1 MACAADMSRAFRSRG
16 LLFAGYVAAT
26 VFAFPHPVP
35 QSIGDGVV
43 DLGSGLAWWSPALLM
58 LALEGLSPGRAGRA
72 AFGAALISHA
82 LILHWLYVVTVVY
95 GGAPPLAGI
104 LAPLGAGAY
113 VAAFTGVFGV
123 GWALLGRLEVATP
136 WSAAALW
143 TALDHFRS
151 FALSGFPWAT
161 LGYAQHQNG
170 ALLALAPYTG
180 VYGLSFVTVLAGA
193 LLAGLLRDLRARRRP
208 GAGFWAGAA
217 AVIVFHGVGVVDR
230 TRDSEVEMQTVR
242 VAVLQG
248 NIDQKVKWS
257 ATRAE
262 EILRVYETLTR
273 RAAAV
278 GAQIIVWP
286 ESSVPGG
293 IDTGASTPHRLA
305 SLARETGAVLVL
317 GAVGLEY
324 DGESRPI
331 RFTDSVFLVDGA
343 NQRAGRYDK
352 AHLVPF
358 GEYLPLRNLLG
369 GVFTAVARGI
379 ATRDVSAGIGPRAL
393 DLAIPG
399 GRGSIR
405 AGLPICYE
413 LLFPDL
419 VRRFVAD
426 GAEVLFATTNDAW
439 YGRTGAPYQFLAITA
454 LRSAE
459 NRVWTARAANTGIS
473 AFIDARGRVRSR
485 TRIFERGWLS
495 ADLPLRP
502 APIGGSFYTRYGDV
516 FAWACWLAVAGL
528 ALWGVARQGGR
539 ARARRSGSV
548 GRDRGDG
555 HE

>member
-1 MACAADMSRAFRSRG
+1 MRASCLALLMYAGLAGQALAQQDPAVQAPGSAGYDEITKLLDSIQTRVDEMNASTKDADAAMAFLSDQVEAAIRKLSSRETENTSLRETASGLTQELKTVAMTRDALGQQVTRLTEEKDVLLERLEHQVSELASLLSLEHEVTGNLRRSLDARASELRASLDERDRMTADLSEVRG
-16 LLFAGYVAAT
+16 TLAEQRAERDDVIVALGGGVVCDLAGYVAAT

-317 GAVGLEY
+317 GAGPVGLSSVAF
-324 DGESRPI
+324 SRM
-331 RFTDSVFLVDGA
+331 RGA
-343 NQRAGRYDK
+343 A
-352 AHLVPF
+352 
-358 GEYLPLRNLLG
+358 LLLC
-369 GVFTAVARGI
+369 V
-379 ATRDVSAGIGPRAL
+379 GP
-393 DLAIPG
+393 P
-399 GRGSIR
+399 
-405 AGLPICYE
+405 
-413 LLFPDL
+413 
-419 VRRFVAD
+419 
-426 GAEVLFATTNDAW
+426 
-439 YGRTGAPYQFLAITA
+439 
-454 LRSAE
+454 
-459 NRVWTARAANTGIS
+459 
-473 AFIDARGRVRSR
+473 
-485 TRIFERGWLS
+485 
-495 ADLPLRP
+495 
-502 APIGGSFYTRYGDV
+502 
-516 FAWACWLAVAGL
+516 
-528 ALWGVARQGGR
+528 
-539 ARARRSGSV
+539 
-548 GRDRGDG
+548 
-555 HE
+555 